1 MLIAGLVLLSTRR
14 ARIEVRYLGKVAT
27 FALMAA
33 IACIAWGSLGY
44 PLAPAALAC
53 GWAIYAV
60 GIVEYYVAT
69 VLYVGDLRRAW
80 RGTLD
85 RSVDPST

>member
-1 MLIAGLVLLSTRR
+1 MLIAGLVLLSKRR

-27 FALMAA
+27 FALMTA

-53 GWAIYAV
+53 GWAVYAV

-80 RGTLD
+80 RGTID
-85 RSVDPST
+85 RSVHPST